1 MLQSFTCSCMCSKG
15 SGVELRENAPESVE
29 EEEEGRRLL
38 GSISRFLLGSLASKA
53 VLGSLGN
60 KVLGTSLDL
69 GWLGRLT
76 RDFAS
81 LPGGGAKVLEGPSLA
96 TNWRWK
102 RRISSP
108 GEEGE
113 GREGREYWHIERDLQ
128 IDRVESFSPL

>member
-1 MLQSFTCSCMCSKG
+1 MCSKG

-29 EEEEGRRLL
+29 EEEEEGRRLL
-38 GSISRFLLGSLASKA
+38 GSISRFLFGSLDIRA

-60 KVLGTSLDL
+60 RVLGPNLDL
-69 GWLGRLT
+69 GWQGRLT

-81 LPGGGAKVLEGPSLA
+81 LPEVGAKVLEGPSLA
-96 TNWRWK
+96 TNWVWK

-113 GREGREYWHIERDLQ
+113 GREGREYWHMERDLK
-128 IDRVESFSPL
+128 IGSG

>member
-1 MLQSFTCSCMCSKG
+1 M
-15 SGVELRENAPESVE
+15 RENAPESVEE

-38 GSISRFLLGSLASKA
+38 GSISRFLFGSLDIRA

-60 KVLGTSLDL
+60 RVLGPNLDL
-69 GWLGRLT
+69 GWQGRLT

-81 LPGGGAKVLEGPSLA
+81 LPEVGAKVLEGPSLA
-96 TNWRWK
+96 TNWVWK

-113 GREGREYWHIERDLQ
+113 GREGREYWHMERDLK
-128 IDRVESFSPL
+128 IGSG